1 MSQTTHMLR
10 CLSGKW
16 NWNNAKTADVPESKS
31 IKEECAE
38 RTEYITADEE
48 KLETSDE
55 KSGEESKQTPKECD
69 MQRPKVEQLEERQ
82 KMKMMMRRSESE
94 V

>member
-1 MSQTTHMLR
+1 MLR

-55 KSGEESKQTPKECD
+55 KLGEESKQTPKECD
-69 MQRPKVEQLEERQ
+69 MQRPKVVQLEERQ

>member
-1 MSQTTHMLR
+1 MLR

-55 KSGEESKQTPKECD
+55 KSSEESKQTPKECD
-69 MQRPKVEQLEERQ
+69 MQRPKVVQLEER
-82 KMKMMMRRSESE
+82 
-94 V
+94 